1 MSPTDPIVRQIARKE
16 GVDRYDHN
24 APAEAL
30 LRERAKRV
38 AALSDE
44 TLDAF
49 EALFKRINGT
59 LAQS

>member
-1 MSPTDPIVRQIARKE
+1 MTTT
-16 GVDRYDHN
+16 
-24 APAEAL
+24 PAEVL

-44 TLDAF
+44 TLAAF

-59 LAQS
+59 LS